1 MSAVIQSESTEY
13 LYIGVTGSV
22 PSGAVEV
29 AFLAPTIQPTASD
42 WKTGIKVTSA
52 HALWSSVPDGLDG
65 DYFVAILVGSFGGGT
80 VTLSVGVYAVWV
92 RLTDTAEQVVRLLP
106 NKLEIV

>member
-29 AFLAPTIQPTASD
+29 AFLAPTVQPSVSD

-52 HALWSSVPDGLDG
+52 HALWPSVPDGLDG

-80 VTLSVGVYAVWV
+80 VILSVGVYAVWV
-92 RLTDTAEQVVRLLP
+92 RLTDSTEQAVKLVP
-106 NKLEIV
+106 GKLEVV